1 MVHLHRNSQRLYQCK
16 ESLKQLLVAENG
28 DLHGNLKLYCIVF
41 LRLRK
46 LFEHKCHD
54 KCIVKTPVPR
64 LGPFCWLPGYGRVP
78 DARDYK
84 ACQSPHSEMVGRIS
98 LARDSNPGPFDPES
112 DALTVRPLAISEA
125 MLLKFSLSPH

>member
-1 MVHLHRNSQRLYQCK
+1 MCK
-16 ESLKQLLVAENG
+16 ENNQHTMF
-28 DLHGNLKLYCIVF
+28 DFQHGILYCIVF

-112 DALTVRPLAISEA
+112 AALTVRPLAT
-125 MLLKFSLSPH
+125 LLLG